1 MSTYSPTYYAGDG
14 DFSFSLGL
22 KRAYPDIHV
31 TATTLIDNEEELYET
46 YSNSKEIVKEFRE
59 VWNET
64 IFLGTDATKIEESIH
79 VASEEMK
86 YDIILFNHPHL
97 GDALLQESEQKHAER
112 HYVLLSH
119 YFHSAQNLLKQ
130 HGRIHV
136 CLCGQQ
142 PVTWDLMRAAEN
154 SGLSLLQQDITARPI
169 EKWLFDNAERS
180 AYPLGEVLKH
190 YPTARKFRNGKL
202 GSKHFLARYGYRH
215 RRTGGEKFAGNDS
228 EMNVQQSENFVFVVN
243 QKGSRIDTFEEFE
256 CNICRLKFG
265 CHEELSR
272 HLKSPA
278 LPDIALGTFIH
289 EKNDPSLPSK
299 ACKKKKEVSS
309 LEPRDINDTNIILTI
324 KVTKDYDGKRIKWLS
339 RQKDFPLSEYIK
351 SKSQCKTAL
360 KMGRLYLNGLCCMD
374 DSRIVRENDVI
385 DFVEE
390 YQMEIDPKPD
400 VEMSSKGDAHE
411 GKNEAA
417 NVKIVKK
424 IPSKFDSGTFLTVAL
439 KPVGIRCV
447 GNFSPYTL
455 EMILKKQLES
465 EEDIGNMCCQ
475 SISKLDTGCS
485 GLCPVIVSSRKLGDL
500 SLIPVKV
507 SYTFTVLVIG
517 NVPKTWKK
525 GVYCSIPK
533 NGVRK
538 WKRQKTDEEKNA
550 VDSNNDSD
558 RIEVMSDELDLA
570 DALFIKYSD
579 TFQVL
584 EGDENTMISTLAVKS
599 SHDDGR
605 IASVISFLLRK
616 LGFPVVND
624 RFCKRELSFLPR
636 RMKNILKQKL
646 CIECNHV
653 NIEYEGA
660 NHSIEIEPHRR
671 TQCSF
676 WREIM

>member
-1 MSTYSPTYYAGDG
+1 MSFRALTIGDG
-14 DFSFSLGL
+14 DFSFSLAL

-31 TATTLIDNEEELYET
+31 TATTLIDNDEELYET
-46 YSNSKEIVKEFRE
+46 YSNSKEIVKEFRQ

-64 IFLGTDATKIEESIH
+64 IIMGTDGTKIEESIH

-97 GDALLQESEQKHAER
+97 GDAVLQESEQKHAER
-112 HYVLLSH
+112 HYILLSH
-119 YFHSAQNLLKQ
+119 YFHSAKKLLKQ
-130 HGRIHV
+130 RGRIHV

-142 PVTWDLMRAAEN
+142 PTTWDLMKAAEN
-154 SGLSLLQQDITARPI
+154 SGLILSQQDITARPI
-169 EKWLFDNAERS
+169 ENWLFDNDDERS
-180 AYPLGEVLKH
+180 MHPLGEVLKH

-215 RRTGGEKFAGNDS
+215 RRTGGERFGGNES

-243 QKGSRIDTFEEFE
+243 QKGSRIDTVEQFE
-256 CNICRLKFG
+256 CNICRLKFD

-289 EKNDPSLPSK
+289 EKNDQSLP
-299 ACKKKKEVSS
+299 CKKKKEVSS
-309 LEPRDINDTNIILTI
+309 LEPRDINDTNTI
-324 KVTKDYDGKRIKWLS
+324 VTMKVTKDYDGKRIKWLS

-360 KMGRLYLNGLCCMD
+360 KMGRIYINGLCCMD

-390 YQMEIDPKPD
+390 YQMVNERKLDGT
-400 VEMSSKGDAHE
+400 EGSKEDAHE
-411 GKNEAA
+411 VNNEEA

-424 IPSKFDSGTFLTVAL
+424 IPSKLDSGTFLTVAL

-465 EEDIGNMCCQ
+465 KESMENIFCQ

-485 GLCPVIVSSRKLGDL
+485 GLCPVIVSSGKLGDL
-500 SLIPVKV
+500 SLKSVKV
-507 SYTFTVLVIG
+507 SYSFTVLVHG
-517 NVPKTWKK
+517 NVPKAWKN

-538 WKRQKTDEEKNA
+538 WKRLKTEEEMNA
-550 VDSNNDSD
+550 VDSNDEPD
-558 RIEVMSDELDLA
+558 RFEVMSDELDLA
-570 DALFIKYSD
+570 DALFITFSD
-579 TFQVL
+579 NFQVL
-584 EGDENTMISTLAVKS
+584 EGDENTMISTLTVKS

-624 RFCKRELSFLPR
+624 RFCKRELSLLPR
-636 RMKNILKQKL
+636 RMKNILKQKI

-653 NIEYEGA
+653 NVEYEGT

-676 WREIM
+676 WREIMYK

>member
-31 TATTLIDNEEELYET
+31 TASTLIDNEEELYET

-79 VASEEMK
+79 VASEKMK

-97 GDALLQESEQKHAER
+97 GDAVLQESEKKHAER
-112 HYVLLSH
+112 HYILLSH
-119 YFHSAQNLLKQ
+119 YFHSAKNLLKQ

-169 EKWLFDNAERS
+169 EKWLFDDDERS

-299 ACKKKKEVSS
+299 ACKKKKEVPS

-351 SKSQCKTAL
+351 SKNQCKTAL
-360 KMGRLYLNGLCCMD
+360 KMGRIYLNGVSCL
-374 DSRIVRENDVI
+374 DSGRIVRENDVI

-400 VEMSSKGDAHE
+400 VEVGSKGDTFT
-411 GKNEAA
+411 

-465 EEDIGNMCCQ
+465 EDDIENVCCQ

-500 SLIPVKV
+500 SLTSVRV
-507 SYTFTVLVIG
+507 SYTFTVLVHG
-517 NVPKTWKK
+517 NVPKPWKE

-538 WKRQKTDEEKNA
+538 WKRQKSEKEKNA
-550 VDSNNDSD
+550 VDSNNDSE
-558 RIEVMSDELDLA
+558 RIEVMSGELDLA
-570 DALFIKYSD
+570 YALFIKYSD

-584 EGDENTMISTLAVKS
+584 EGDENTIISTLAVKS

-624 RFCKRELSFLPR
+624 RFCKRELSLLPR

-653 NIEYEGA
+653 NIEYEDA